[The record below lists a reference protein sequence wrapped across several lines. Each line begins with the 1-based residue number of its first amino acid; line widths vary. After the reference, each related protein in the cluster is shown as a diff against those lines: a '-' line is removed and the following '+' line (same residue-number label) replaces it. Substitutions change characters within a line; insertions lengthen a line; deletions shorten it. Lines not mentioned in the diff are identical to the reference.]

1 MIEVEA
7 QISIKRNGVTFLN
20 PVKIALLKEIV
31 VSGSLSAAAKKV
43 GISYQHAWTMISEMN
58 LNAPQPLVI
67 KQRGGKNGGGA
78 EISEYGLRI
87 MNEYQLI
94 NETVVRTI
102 SQINVEINL

>member
-7 QISIKRNGVTFLN
+7 QIAIKRNGVTFLN

-31 VSGSLSAAAKKV
+31 LSGSLSAAAKKV
-43 GISYQHAWTMISEMN
+43 RISYQHAWTMINETN
-58 LNAPQPLVI
+58 RNAPQPLVI

-78 EISEYGLRI
+78 EISEYGLKI

>member
-7 QISIKRNGVTFLN
+7 QIAIKRNGVAFLN
-20 PVKIALLKEIV
+20 PTKVALLKEIV
-31 VSGSLSAAAKKV
+31 LSGSLSAAAKKV

-58 LNAPQPLVI
+58 RNAPEPLVI

-78 EISEYGLRI
+78 EMSEYGLRI
-87 MNEYQLI
+87 MSEYQLI

-102 SQINVEINL
+102 SQINVEINI